1 MLVGEVFEDTP
12 AAEAGVKT
20 GDLIVTWEGEDVA
33 DVRAWFTKFMTHEP
47 GDTVTFQVKRGEET
61 LTLKAEL
68 KARGDTD

>member
-1 MLVGEVFEDTP
+1 
-12 AAEAGVKT
+12 
-20 GDLIVTWEGEDVA
+20 
-33 DVRAWFTKFMTHEP
+33 MTHEP